1 MFNTYSNRTTFNV
14 PRLFEE
20 EKNNDTISLNIAV
33 LLFIFISN
41 CARFRDCYEK
51 KSVCIEN
58 QRKTKIRKKEKQ
70 IKQNFNIFKIDK
82 TQCTITVN
90 LPWYNYNP
98 LNRGPKTN
106 FGYLSAYPK

>member
-1 MFNTYSNRTTFNV
+1 MTLSVLTLQFCFSS
-14 PRLFEE
+14 LFLTVQDFMTVM
-20 EKNNDTISLNIAV
+20 K
-33 LLFIFISN
+33 
-41 CARFRDCYEK
+41 K

-70 IKQNFNIFKIDK
+70 IKQNFNILKIDK
-82 TQCTITVN
+82 TQCTITEN